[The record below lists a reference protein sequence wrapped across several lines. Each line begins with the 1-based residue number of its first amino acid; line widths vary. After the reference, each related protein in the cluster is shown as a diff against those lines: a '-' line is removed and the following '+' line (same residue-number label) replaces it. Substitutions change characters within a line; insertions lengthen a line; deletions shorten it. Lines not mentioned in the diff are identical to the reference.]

1 MIRNRQISSILTIIA
16 YNSEHYQILHSMLF
30 IQEIKNS
37 DKNNILTM
45 FKYVIFDDFESMLL
59 QKLTISTELNIPIYN
74 SIYSIFD
81 NLDPLSVFSLTG

>member
-1 MIRNRQISSILTIIA
+1 
-16 YNSEHYQILHSMLF
+16 MLF